1 MTPAPHLN
9 EAAQAMLHLPDKDR
23 LQTIRQA
30 RWIGYSRAKELLNKF
45 DGLLNHPR
53 VQRMP
58 NLLVVGETNN
68 GKSVLVNR
76 FQHLHPASE
85 NRSGEGV
92 TVPVLLIQ
100 APPVP
105 DELRFYHSILE
116 ALASPY
122 RPHESAAKKMP
133 QVLRLLRT
141 IGLRMLI
148 IDEIHHILA
157 GHISKQQQMLN
168 VLKYLGNELQIPLV
182 GVGTKD
188 ALRAIQ
194 TDPQM
199 ANRFEPAAL
208 PRWDLNR
215 EFLML
220 LASFE
225 RVLPLRKPSRLWE
238 QPLAAR
244 LLALSEGTIGE
255 LSSLLAAAASH
266 AIGTGRECIDSDLL
280 SELDWTPPSERKR
293 QVERMV

>member
-9 EAAQAMLHLPDKDR
+9 EAAQAMLRLPDKDR

-85 NRSGEGV
+85 NRPGEGV
-92 TVPVLLIQ
+92 MVPVLLIQ

-255 LSSLLAAAASH
+255 LSSLLAAAVTRS
-266 AIGTGRECIDSDLL
+266 S
-280 SELDWTPPSERKR
+280 
-293 QVERMV
+293 